1 MDNMK
6 PYLLFCLG
14 PNTEET
20 RLFLQF
26 LPPAMRQR
34 LTRPG
39 LLHCLPE
46 GVSSLLL
53 PADDGAAQS
62 HDKND
67 DDEQQQQQRQQQQ
80 RQQQQQRRRQL
91 QLPAFRQAAAE
102 SEGGEDSS
110 DSEEDSDF
118 ELRESESF
126 EDSGGLVWTP
136 LSPPCAASRA
146 PVGSPMAHGT
156 PPHGGQLGRET
167 ASSPDTSANATAAP
181 SPLGGSENS
190 AAAGGAAATGATADP
205 AEHPPQQLRSI
216 RSSSGSSSAGAVHDH
231 PAATAASADA
241 SSVPGGEDNG
251 GFSGSGATP
260 TVEDLAWLLV
270 QNRARAAWD
279 AVWGIVDK
287 DAAGVVGGAAAALLA
302 VHLGV
307 SPRARQQAKA
317 MLSALAVASCAG
329 VAVAGG
335 SLALAR
341 HALPTSAEQRQ
352 RAAHEERS
360 STPQNGPSRIS
371 SRRQRPLS
379 RASLAA
385 YLLKLRTG
393 GDWRN
398 ALSLALRVSGVR
410 TAVVTAAVAAAVALL
425 HMRRHARQLALARG
439 MPYGLK
445 GHF

>member
-1 MDNMK
+1 MQLGDSAGSSDQQHTLQQLSKVLQNSINKGDAAITLGATISASGAMLVVFTVLSAGSMMALVVMGAGAALSWRGLRRRGLMALLPEGLMALLPEGVQQQLTQTTLLEWLTDTSFMDNMK

-20 RLFLQF
+20 RLFLKF

-62 HDKND
+62 HNNND

-80 RQQQQQRRRQL
+80 RRRRQL
-91 QLPAFRQAAAE
+91 QLPAFQHAAAE

-110 DSEEDSDF
+110 DSEADSDS
-118 ELRESESF
+118 EVQDLESF

-146 PVGSPMAHGT
+146 ALGSPMAHGT
-156 PPHGGQLGRET
+156 PPHGVQHERDNP
-167 ASSPDTSANATAAP
+167 SSPDTSANATAAP
-181 SPLGGSENS
+181 SPFGGSETS
-190 AAAGGAAATGATADP
+190 AAARGAAAAAVTGAAADP
-205 AEHPPQQLRSI
+205 AEHPTQQLRSI

-231 PAATAASADA
+231 PIAAAASPDA
-241 SSVPGGEDNG
+241 SSVHGGDDNS

-270 QNRARAAWD
+270 RNRVRSAWD

-307 SPRARQQAKA
+307 SARAR
-317 MLSALAVASCAG
+317 
-329 VAVAGG
+329 
-335 SLALAR
+335 
-341 HALPTSAEQRQ
+341 
-352 RAAHEERS
+352 
-360 STPQNGPSRIS
+360 
-371 SRRQRPLS
+371 
-379 RASLAA
+379 
-385 YLLKLRTG
+385 
-393 GDWRN
+393 
-398 ALSLALRVSGVR
+398 
-410 TAVVTAAVAAAVALL
+410 
-425 HMRRHARQLALARG
+425 
-439 MPYGLK
+439 
-445 GHF
+445 